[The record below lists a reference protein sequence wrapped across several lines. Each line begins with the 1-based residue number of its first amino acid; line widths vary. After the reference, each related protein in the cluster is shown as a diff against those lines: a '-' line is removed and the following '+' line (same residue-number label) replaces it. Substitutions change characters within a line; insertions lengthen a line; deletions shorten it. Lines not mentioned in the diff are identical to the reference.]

1 MERIKLFL
9 KTISYSFKLAFS
21 VSKFM
26 LFFTFFLKILE
37 IIFPFVYLYI
47 TKNIFDELTK
57 VNIDIYLITVN
68 ILLFIGLIIIR
79 SIVSTT
85 ASITSKTVSEKLAHQ
100 YDMDILKKANKT
112 PMEIIDSSMGRDM
125 FDELRQVG
133 YSINSLPTTIIT
145 LISIVIS
152 LCIAINILMQLNIW
166 FLIIFLAASIPGVIF
181 DVFMKKRIEDLR
193 RKMAPDVRKFSYYR
207 WMLTDSWPAKD
218 IRMYDLT
225 DPIKER
231 YKEERDKYVKEN
243 KKVDLKYLSIFFP
256 IQFISK
262 MGVMIFS
269 VFVIFQA
276 MDGKITIGDISLYIG
291 AAGTVSSSI
300 ITLLSNVALWLTA
313 IVDRMKFLFDF
324 LSLYSPED
332 NEGIRFINSFDSL
345 EFRDVY
351 FKYPTSEQYVLQGVS
366 FRLEKGDK
374 LSIVGVNGAGK
385 STIIKIMLGFYQ
397 IQSGEILI
405 NGYPLTDYSM
415 KEIRKIF
422 TVLFQNYVKYPLTL
436 RENIALSYIEDKDDD
451 KKIIKAMKQSGFYN
465 DSKSFKCG
473 LDTYMS
479 RRFDDEGIEV
489 SEGQWQKVAMAR
501 AYFKNADI
509 IIFDEPSSALDAE
522 AEDRMF
528 QNFSN
533 ISKNKTGIMISHR
546 ISSSKLSNKIIVL
559 DGGKIIE
566 SGTHQ
571 ELISCNGLYAKLY
584 NLQMKKYTM
593 TKEDLDE

>member
-1 MERIKLFL
+1 M
-9 KTISYSFKLAFS
+9 
-21 VSKFM
+21 
-26 LFFTFFLKILE
+26 
-37 IIFPFVYLYI
+37 
-47 TKNIFDELTK
+47 
-57 VNIDIYLITVN
+57 VNIIIGQQISSKAQKSIYQKIQLGLGEITP
-68 ILLFIGLIIIR
+68 
-79 SIVSTT
+79 
-85 ASITSKTVSEKLAHQ
+85 SK
-100 YDMDILKKANKT
+100 INNLKK
-112 PMEIIDSSMGRDM
+112 E
-125 FDELRQVG
+125 ELQSFGMSFRKAE
-133 YSINSLPTTIIT
+133 YIKN
-145 LISIVIS
+145 
-152 LCIAINILMQLNIW
+152 AAFNI
-166 FLIIFLAASIPGVIF
+166 
-181 DVFMKKRIEDLR
+181 
-193 RKMAPDVRKFSYYR
+193 
-207 WMLTDSWPAKD
+207 
-218 IRMYDLT
+218 
-225 DPIKER
+225 
-231 YKEERDKYVKEN
+231 EN

-559 DGGKIIE
+559 DGGKLLKAEHIK
-566 SGTHQ
+566 
-571 ELISCNGLYAKLY
+571 N
-584 NLQMKKYTM
+584 
-593 TKEDLDE
+593 